1 MSFILDA
8 LKKSELERQRQT
20 TPGLIDVGSVAPRS
34 GLPLWAW
41 LIGALLA
48 VNLVVLGF
56 VLLRRGGMP
65 APPVATNLRTTAPGA
80 VPGGTGGTGTTG
92 TTGTTGGAAQEASV
106 EHAVAASA
114 PAADHFSPM
123 DGAPTYAPE
132 VPVVESAGT
141 GADIT
146 TARSAARRPPPAT
159 KAPETK
165 VEEDTEE
172 VLPTLSEL
180 SSSTTQGLPEL
191 HLDVHVFAT
200 VPADRFVFING
211 RKYHEGMKLQEGP
224 LLERIRRDG
233 IVLNYQGVRFLLP
246 RE

>member
-20 TPGLIDVGSVAPRS
+20 TPGLIDVGSAAPRS

-56 VLLRRGGMP
+56 VLLRRGGTA
-65 APPVATNLRTTAPGA
+65 APPVASSVRSPAPGT
-80 VPGGTGGTGTTG
+80 VPGGIA
-92 TTGTTGGAAQEASV
+92 GAAQESSV
-106 EHAVAASA
+106 DHAVAASA
-114 PAADHFSPM
+114 SAVDHFSPM

-132 VPVVESAGT
+132 VPVVESAGP
-141 GADIT
+141 GADTT

-159 KAPETK
+159 RAPETK
-165 VEEDTEE
+165 VAEDTEE

-180 SSSTTQGLPEL
+180 SSSTTEGLPEL

>member
-20 TPGLIDVGSVAPRS
+20 TPGLIDVGSAAPRS

-56 VLLRRGGMP
+56 VLLRRSGTP
-65 APPVATNLRTTAPGA
+65 AAPVASSMRTTAPGTVPGT
-80 VPGGTGGTGTTG
+80 VPGGIA
-92 TTGTTGGAAQEASV
+92 GAAQESSV
-106 EHAVAASA
+106 DHAVAASA
-114 PAADHFSPM
+114 SAVDHFSPM

-141 GADIT
+141 RADIT

-159 KAPETK
+159 RAPETQ
-165 VEEDTEE
+165 VAEDTEE

-180 SSSTTQGLPEL
+180 SSSTTEGLPEL

>member
-20 TPGLIDVGSVAPRS
+20 TPGLIDVGPAAPRS
-34 GLPLWAW
+34 GLPPWAW
-41 LIGALLA
+41 VIGALLA
-48 VNLVVLGF
+48 INLVVLGY
-56 VLLRRGGMP
+56 VLLRRGAALAP
-65 APPVATNLRTTAPGA
+65 AVATSVRTTAAGAATGDTPGA
-80 VPGGTGGTGTTG
+80 TQQPG
-92 TTGTTGGAAQEASV
+92 V
-106 EHAVAASA
+106 DHPVAASA
-114 PAADHFSPM
+114 APADHFSPM

-132 VPVVESAGT
+132 VPVVESVGT
-141 GADIT
+141 GADT
-146 TARSAARRPPPAT
+146 TPAKPAVRRPPPAT
-159 KAPETK
+159 KAAESK
-165 VEEDTEE
+165 AEDDTEE

-180 SSSTTQGLPEL
+180 SSSATEGLPEL

>member
-20 TPGLIDVGSVAPRS
+20 TPGLIDVGAPPPRS
-34 GLPLWAW
+34 GLPPWAW
-41 LIGALLA
+41 VIGALLA
-48 VNLVVLGF
+48 INLVVLGV
-56 VLLRRGGMP
+56 VLLRRGSTL
-65 APPVATNLRTTAPGA
+65 APPVASALHTTVAAAGPDANPGA
-80 VPGGTGGTGTTG
+80 APATNVDRSG
-92 TTGTTGGAAQEASV
+92 
-106 EHAVAASA
+106 AASA
-114 PAADHFSPM
+114 VDHFSPM

-132 VPVVESAGT
+132 VPVVESDGP
-141 GADIT
+141 GAEPP
-146 TARSAARRPPPAT
+146 TAKPVARRPPPVT
-159 KAPETK
+159 KAAESK
-165 VEEDTEE
+165 AEDDTEE

-180 SSSTTQGLPEL
+180 SSSATQGLPEL